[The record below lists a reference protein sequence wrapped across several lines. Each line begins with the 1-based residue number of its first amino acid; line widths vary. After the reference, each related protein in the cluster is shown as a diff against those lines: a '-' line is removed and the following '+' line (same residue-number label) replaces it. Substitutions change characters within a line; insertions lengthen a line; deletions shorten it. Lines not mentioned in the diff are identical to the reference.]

1 MSRKT
6 REKITCPK
14 CGKENDFILWQSLN
28 GEIDPE
34 AQQKLLDGTLFRF
47 QCENCGYEAHVD
59 YGMLYHDMAHQAM
72 VYYVRPESVEQTKK
86 MMEEAEGQ
94 FGSAMSGYKKRVVT
108 SQNSLREKAILFQHG
123 LDDRVVEI
131 CKLFYLA
138 NASEQFPKANITEV
152 FFSIIDDDTYLLEFF
167 GDESFS
173 AEIPRGVYEET
184 RKSLAEKL
192 EAAGDSESVVNLEWA
207 MEFLRK

>member
-14 CGKENDFILWQSLN
+14 CGKESDFILWQSLN

-47 QCENCGYEAHVD
+47 QCESCGYEAHVD